1 MRVRNLPRLLKFG
14 VVGSSGLVV
23 DTFFLWFFTEIAGLY
38 YLVSSPLAT
47 ELSILSNFLLNNFW
61 TFRQSSDPSGLFP
74 RMLKFH
80 VTSVAGFVIKFTILI
95 GLTKLAGLHYLIAN
109 VVGVLVAFAWNYA
122 INVHWTW
129 RD

>member
-1 MRVRNLPRLLKFG
+1 MRDLPRVLKFG
-14 VVGSSGLVV
+14 VVGGSGLVV

-47 ELSILSNFLLNNFW
+47 ELSIVSNFVLNNFW
-61 TFRQSSDPSGLFP
+61 TFRRSSDRSGLFP

-95 GLTKLAGLHYLIAN
+95 VLTRLAGLHYLISN
-109 VVGVLVAFAWNYA
+109 LVGVLVAFAWNYT
-122 INVHWTW
+122 INVYWTW